1 MVYLSEKWFKISST
15 INEFL
20 QTYIMTWTIPEL
32 RNERY
37 PDSGGLEKI
46 KETLNI
52 FDSIAVNYIF
62 LENKTNFIIIRYY
75 DCIVKL
81 PFSAESP
88 LLDVAA
94 FPILQLFI
102 KMYGFFATH
111 WQYINYTIFQRPI
124 LKMNKTIFFK
134 AFVFCFFT
142 FLRLHLVT
150 TTTHSILSQFTVM
163 LLQRLVWL

>member
-1 MVYLSEKWFKISST
+1 
-15 INEFL
+15 
-20 QTYIMTWTIPEL
+20 MTELWQNQGPEL
-32 RNERY
+32 RNESY
-37 PDSGGLEKI
+37 PDSGGSERI

-75 DCIVKL
+75 NCIVKL

-150 TTTHSILSQFTVM
+150 TTTHILSQFTVM